1 MLGYIRDNIFLIIA
15 FAIGFGIA
23 VFSVFK
29 PWKGGLWNY
38 PSDPVEQRRLAV
50 SVVASFVGMLFNDAA
65 HLHAKITTRLPAEQ
79 ASGRT
84 ACAPGRKREGQQR
97 QRLRGLQ
104 NAKNR
109 PG

>member
-50 SVVASFVGMLFNDAA
+50 SVIASFVGMLFMM
-65 HLHAKITTRLPAEQ
+65 LHIYTR
-79 ASGRT
+79 R
-84 ACAPGRKREGQQR
+84 
-97 QRLRGLQ
+97 
-104 NAKNR
+104 
-109 PG
+109 